1 VENRRALLTSASS
14 TLDDLVTRVTDAAEA
29 LGAEGEDSLS
39 AELYEV
45 ERSLRAA
52 LRRLEGVTRRLR

>member
-1 VENRRALLTSASS
+1 MENRRALLTSASS